1 MIAFSPSAQRAGR
14 ETHQLWVFGDSEE
27 LGVTQYSQC
36 KVLLQRKQ
44 REEQAWKATEAE
56 AVLLDDLPP
65 PTEKRRSV
73 ELKTLPGAL
82 VRDGICIELRVN
94 SVRPTGPESPTY
106 VPTVA
111 SERKTKFSHGDYKV
125 GEICDCLTLRLEQRE
140 QEPVCNCQDEQK
152 RIPTAKVKRCLH
164 GSADMQITKAQNL
177 II

>member
-36 KVLLQRKQ
+36 KVLLQRKG
-44 REEQAWKATEAE
+44 EEQVWKATEAE
-56 AVLLDDLPP
+56 AVLLDGLPP